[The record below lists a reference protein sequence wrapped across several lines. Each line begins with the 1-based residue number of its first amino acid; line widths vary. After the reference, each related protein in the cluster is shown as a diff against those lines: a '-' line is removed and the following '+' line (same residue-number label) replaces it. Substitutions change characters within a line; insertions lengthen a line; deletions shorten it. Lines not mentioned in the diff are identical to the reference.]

1 MIKCNLSLLMGKYRE
16 TIQSVHEKTGLNRNT
31 ISNLYH
37 EKVKRIDFDTLEKLC
52 ILFDCQPGDILE
64 YIPISNALQSQPVS
78 QQDKDSC
85 LVSMER

>member
-52 ILFDCQPGDILE
+52 KLFNSQPGDILE
-64 YIPISNALQSQPVS
+64 YIP
-78 QQDKDSC
+78 D
-85 LVSMER
+85 